1 MNVKRKVKDVL
12 SSKAVINRCLALFL
26 CLSIFVSYGLP
37 LSSLMQA
44 RAANESEV
52 VPVGS
57 YEINNDITKIDI
69 TLDSNQGT
77 FDSST
82 NTIQV
87 EDGLDEVNFSMQ
99 VDFTII
105 DESHDK
111 IDTNKHN
118 IYLRVPREQLKIFAM
133 TESGQGVSSDGSIAW
148 RNYVVNN
155 KLGSYASGVFTI
167 YDTGEDDYGFVVL
180 EFNDDYINY
189 LRTSSGVIHGSLEF
203 QGRVER
209 DHRQNGDKTVNLGNV
224 GINVDFDDR
233 TPDVSKTGAISK
245 YDESGCPV
253 ITWTINVSDLYET
266 QNYHI
271 TDDMLGELVE
281 DSFKCIPDGVCFLE
295 NGEIQFNQSINSER
309 NFTITYDTKV
319 TPEQLKAHTSQF
331 DVTNNVKL
339 NDEIKDS
346 ATVPIIPDS
355 TPHVSK
361 TGTPDYKYNGDRSGE
376 AADKDY
382 IYWTANVD
390 RNYGISLAGTTIK
403 DTPGNGLSNIELLS
417 AVDDNN
423 TVIPLSDLF
432 TSTSGN
438 EWTFKDSIELSHVKL
453 VYRTEVS
460 GDANGLTND
469 IEVVGG
475 ESKTTTVDYNKKAQ
489 HSSSKSGVYRIE
501 EAPNGTV
508 TEYIDWTIS
517 VETANDSNETV
528 NGYTIEDAAFS
539 SQGFVW
545 KSITAQ
551 SKADYSNITIKNDS
565 TDNIS
570 QWLTISGD
578 TLTVS
583 GSQTDIR
590 KIDLTYSVPVG
601 NVAGRT
607 ATEGGTI
614 TNTYKVEDDKPV
626 DAKVNVPNLAGSSN
640 VTVNKNWDNAQDPN
654 KNNTVSRMILYYKV
668 GDSGSWA
675 RYQKD
680 NNDYIIEM
688 SGSSDQQVIFT
699 DLPAYEYNESSHS
712 RTPIYYRVEEEVVT
726 PEGVDDLYKKEFTA
740 GSEDGAKA
748 SSNPFFS
755 IKNTWEGTGVT
766 GIKQWRDDEGLES
779 ARPEAVLTLQKLV
792 NGNWVDVSSK
802 NAGNSSYSSVSWDS
816 LPKYDEDH
824 NEIQY
829 RVYEKNVPA
838 KYKAEYNGNIIT
850 NVYDNMTISAEKNW
864 NRIDSDEDKPES
876 VKFKLMRT
884 TDPNNDS
891 SWTDVPDSV
900 KVLSKADYANSAEI
914 LKWPDLPK
922 DDGQG
927 NNYYYKVVEIQET
940 EKQLEFEVSYNNNS
954 IQASDWSHRV
964 NVVNTWKKTNI
975 SFSKEWQNDNGNDKF
990 RPNLTFTLEKSTDGG
1005 NTWTTAETVK
1015 MVNDGTGLYK
1025 PESST
1030 EAGSK
1035 DISYTWH
1042 DLEAGDNIRYRV
1054 VETSMDAIYRTT
1066 DSDYVGV
1073 ETGKPDTGYDVY
1085 YNYTDENNRNSPDL
1099 ISTGSADARN
1109 VKIINKSNMIT
1120 IRVNKI
1126 WNGVYGDSRPDRVG
1140 YRLYRWT
1147 DEQYNTLSEEE
1158 KYTDTYKF
1166 SDKYAIKN
1174 ASGESDA
1181 VYWTWMLVKDEN
1193 GAPYHYALREIY
1205 IGKRTD
1211 NGDGPAVYS
1220 DNSEYY
1226 NDYEI
1231 DITDEMQGD
1240 TLNVFNVTNTWKKMN
1255 VSIRKNWEE
1264 GTNESGYKSISM
1276 KLMQKVGENGTWE
1289 EVPGAEQ
1296 KSVTA
1301 EGGWHL
1307 EDAWKDLPKTNDQ
1320 GYKIYYRAEE
1330 VSAVKT
1336 DNSVVAV
1343 ESSEDFYTRPD
1354 ANGINSS
1361 GESAV
1366 TNTPKKIRVDAVK
1379 KWVSPRGTA
1388 KPENIVL
1395 TLMASYN
1402 GNASWVR
1409 ADQLE
1414 ESIDA
1419 VKTIPLNTED
1429 QTADLTTYWEN
1440 LPTKYKVGSEERDV
1454 IYKVEEKEVTGYSS
1468 SIDPE
1473 FVSSN
1478 STITITNTENAP
1490 YTKKAA
1496 NPVPSIDTD
1505 ITYKD
1510 IDWWDNSEHFF
1521 IEDAACCN
1529 GKTLVKENDSILQN
1543 NTLSIDDMSTVDTAI
1558 VDINGV
1564 PTECYLFKW
1573 RIDMLTNQTEN
1584 TGNTA
1589 FRFIDRLTDGSVFYD
1604 DDRDHGIEIVANNG
1618 DASSGAYGGKNTFV
1632 YGSHSENYYYYEY
1645 RKFLNVTYD
1654 SNDTVA
1660 IFDMKTPQNGNKVAY
1675 ITYYTATPKSVV
1687 DNAID
1692 QTGGFTLSNFIRED
1706 AEPHETEVDLHI
1718 SGGTDTGIID
1728 KLNKTASGTTSSG
1741 KAIIQNG
1748 VAHYTLDVNKD
1759 SKYMSSGDSVSVT
1772 DIFSILRYKPNG
1784 GEEQVGRNVQLEP
1797 SIENVSVFYY
1807 DLDGKRSRVE
1817 ADQYSYSVTKDE
1829 NGIHESAPLDYSD
1842 KFNNSSIQ
1850 KYGEN
1855 LNVQVNTD
1863 VPKGL
1868 EVIIR
1873 FVGNK
1878 PNQPAIIDPYSSSIM
1893 EKIVDDDDN
1902 TDDDLVE
1909 VELLSDTFDS
1919 SGAILVRIKFLKDIP
1934 SGTNIGQL
1942 GFTIGDNVKS
1952 VLQSCEVIS
1961 AVLKSRTE
1969 TIDYI
1974 TKFTLPDGGHYEIM
1988 YDYVI
1993 KNPDGTDIASNSSL
2007 SLYNQATVHTS
2018 GGDKSDE
2025 SQETEYIVS
2034 KSGAQTHAAENFRI
2048 RKIDLGNKSLDDLN
2062 AEFKLAKYDTET
2074 GNWIYADEFPFKKH
2088 TLLNGYTYYDE
2099 KLHEISYEQGLTETE
2114 GIIPDDS
2121 ANMVLEGSFELE
2133 LFKDTLYKII
2143 EVKAPDN
2150 HEGFKYQEVPYQMSP
2165 PDHRVAGNADNTY
2178 YFVYDTSSDTKAALV
2193 EAAGLGNEINVK
2205 SVETTDSSFTVPNVR
2220 KIDIGAKKT
2229 WAQDPDSAANDVQVA
2244 VRLMRS
2250 PNKDRSDAVPVVNQR
2265 SFIISQE
2272 RLENYIA
2279 DFSEGIG
2286 GSGVEAYILKKED
2299 NWTQNVIWENLPNSD
2314 AETQQ
2319 PYYYFVEE
2327 IAYKIGD
2334 TWYVPGEAGAD
2345 YKPTYTDDAINSSGV
2360 IGIVN
2365 SSKLVVR
2372 KQWEDKDGNVITDP
2386 PVSSIDFNLYGIKS
2400 DGTEVK
2406 IILPEGRQK
2415 LTAPNW
2421 EVEIPQHL
2429 INGEGMEYIRYR
2441 IEEVSE
2447 LEDYIVSDVYSFNG
2461 NVGVMYLINKNT
2473 NPTSVDVELTKT
2485 WADGND
2491 AHGTDDAVTFTL
2503 YQFAGKQTVD
2513 QAFIESFIS
2522 KGKTY
2527 NGVSVVNTVP
2537 NPVVLDG
2544 TESEPWKWE
2553 WKALPFRGGQDMN
2566 KLQYFVVEEQSDSTK
2581 DNYRAVYTLNGN
2593 SSFAAVRDLD
2603 VTNKQPGV
2611 LVVKKQ
2617 WRDKTQAD
2625 TPLIANANYDDIT
2638 LKLYRKAASEPQVV
2652 DAEAEDIR
2660 TKYGLTDADLVTG
2673 RTDVEGLNSDG
2684 TITIGKDD
2692 RWTVSLSG
2700 LEEDY
2705 FYYVEETDGT
2715 GYQVS
2720 EYAPVYSNE
2729 GQAPGS
2735 ENIITVDNFVEGER
2749 IKVKAV
2755 KNWDDKGTSVS
2766 VPDSVTF
2773 ILEQYN
2779 GNGGTPVTAGTKV
2792 VTASDDWTAEW
2803 NDLPASK
2810 TYKIREEV
2818 PEGWI
2823 VTYEEVQITHEGE
2836 NEETEVRNF
2845 TVKNTID
2852 TGQLKVNK
2860 KWLGNDAGGTESV
2873 NVELWR
2879 QAYDENGEPVAET
2892 APETQNTNGRFS
2904 SGRNM
2909 TSLRKVRK
2917 ALAENNSSAAQEPLR
2932 APRVTMADLV
2942 KDNVRGSG
2950 IDPIHGNYISM
2961 SVNQSTGSTSHT
2973 VPTACAS
2980 IDVTAIELVF
2990 NNNATQAWGGS
3001 ITINGAWTSLAN
3013 WSLNSSTRNLY
3024 LNNFT
3029 DNNSS
3034 GNGVRTTLPNP
3045 ISSITIDN
3053 QFRGS
3058 NNEAIV
3064 ITEIRFYYT
3073 PTVTISIDDPG
3084 DVVAGD
3090 TTTLTATDSTG
3101 TVTWSLVDSNG
3112 APAAYDFATITS
3124 GGVLTTSG
3132 TGTIYVKAQ
3141 DSASS
3146 DTRPITISPFTING
3160 KSGINTNQSEDA
3172 ELTLSANASASWES
3186 DNTNFATVDST
3197 TGKVTFIGNG
3207 EVTIT
3212 ATHGGA
3218 SDSIT
3223 FNVSSKPFSA
3233 KVEPETIHN
3242 GMTAVISTDPTLTNV
3257 TWSLK
3262 NPEDADKVKIS
3273 GNEVTAKCD
3282 NADVIL
3288 VASRG
3293 TASDEVT
3300 LHIKPMLVTYNGGDN
3315 TPTNLTVGVN
3325 SSIPVVN
3332 VVGASS
3338 GGSSVPDVAW
3348 YDPDTHTV
3356 RTGEKVGTTIITI
3369 EDEGQT
3375 LTFTVNVEVEE
3386 AESNIPTSAEKVAD
3400 ITISADN
3407 NWWSSTLNNLP
3418 KTDGKGNTYRY
3429 FIKEE
3434 KTGNYIPVS
3443 YSTSQGGTP
3452 LNDGITNLELTNSS
3466 VESEE
3471 VELPEAGGQGTSKI
3485 YMAGGVIML
3494 LAAAGYVYFK
3504 RRAFVNGV

>member
-12 SSKAVINRCLALFL
+12 SGKAVINRCLALFL

-69 TLDSNQGT
+69 TLESSQGK
-77 FDSST
+77 FNSST

-87 EDGLDEVNFSMQ
+87 EDGLDEVNFSMH

-155 KLGSYASGVFTI
+155 KLESYASGVFTI

-271 TDDMLGELVE
+271 TDDMLGELVA
-281 DSFKCIPDGVCFLE
+281 DSFKCIPDGVCYIE

-417 AVDDNN
+417 AVDENN

-460 GDANGLTND
+460 GDADDLKND

-501 EAPNGTV
+501 EAPDGTV

-517 VETANDSNETV
+517 VETENDSNETV
-528 NGYTIEDAAFS
+528 NGYTIKDAAFS
-539 SQGFVW
+539 SPGFEW

-565 TDNIS
+565 TNNIS

-688 SGSSDQQVIFT
+688 SGSSNQQVIFT
-699 DLPAYEYNESSHS
+699 DLPAYEYNESSQS
-712 RTPIYYRVEEEVVT
+712 RTPIYYKVEEEVVT

-792 NGNWVDVSSK
+792 NGEWVDVSSK

-816 LPKYDEDH
+816 LPKYDENH

-940 EKQLEFEVSYNNNS
+940 EKQQEFEVSYNNNS

-1005 NTWTTAETVK
+1005 NTWTTAKTVK

-1025 PESST
+1025 PEGST
-1030 EAGSK
+1030 GAGSK

-1054 VETSMDAIYRTT
+1054 VETSMDAINRTT
-1066 DSDYVGV
+1066 DPALVGK

-1085 YNYTDENNRNSPDL
+1085 YNYPDENNRNSPDL

-1109 VKIINKSNMIT
+1109 VKIINKSNMMT

-1307 EDAWKDLPKTNDQ
+1307 EDAWKDLPRTNDQ

-1388 KPENIVL
+1388 KPANIVL

-1402 GNASWVR
+1402 GGATWVK
-1409 ADQLE
+1409 ANQLTGYN
-1414 ESIDA
+1414 IDA
-1419 VKTIPLNTED
+1419 EKTLTLDPND
-1429 QTADLTTYWEN
+1429 QNADLTTYWEN
-1440 LPTKYKVGSEERDV
+1440 LPTKYVVDSIERDL
-1454 IYKVEEKEVTGYSS
+1454 IYKVEENDVTGYSS
-1468 SIDPE
+1468 SSDPE

-1632 YGSHSENYYYYEY
+1632 YGSHSENSYYYEY
-1645 RKFLNVTYD
+1645 HKFLNVTYD

-1772 DIFSILRYKPNG
+1772 DIFRILRYKPNG

-1850 KYGEN
+1850 KYTET
-1855 LNVQVNTD
+1855 LNVQVYTD

-1878 PNQPAIIDPYSSSIM
+1878 PNQPAIIDPYNSSIM
-1893 EKIVDDDDN
+1893 EKIVDDDGN

-1909 VELLSDTFDS
+1909 VEPLSDKFDS

-2074 GNWIYADEFPFKKH
+2074 GNWIYADEFPFKQH

-2165 PDHRVAGNADNTY
+2165 PDHRVTGNADNTY

-2250 PNKDRSDAVPVVNQR
+2250 PNKDRSDAVPVVNQG
-2265 SFIISQE
+2265 SYISQE

-2334 TWYVPGEAGAD
+2334 TWYVPGKAGAD

-2406 IILPEGRQK
+2406 IILPEERQK

-2447 LEDYIVSDVYSFNG
+2447 PEDYIVSDVYSFNG

-2625 TPLIANANYDDIT
+2625 TPLIANANYGDIT

-2652 DAEAEDIR
+2652 DEEAEDIR
-2660 TKYGLTDADLVTG
+2660 TKYGLTDAYLVTG

-2720 EYAPVYSNE
+2720 EYDPVYSNE

-2803 NDLPASK
+2803 NLPASK

-2823 VTYEEVQITHEGE
+2823 VTYEGVQITHEGE

-2932 APRVTMADLV
+2932 APRVTGAGLL
-2942 KDNVRGSG
+2942 KANVGGSG
-2950 IDPIHGNYISM
+2950 TDEHGTYVSLDGLSGGFQTDLTYDVSTICSGLEVKGVGLIYDETATGNYYTK
-2961 SVNQSTGSTSHT
+2961 VGL
-2973 VPTACAS
+2973 C
-2980 IDVTAIELVF
+2980 
-2990 NNNATQAWGGS
+2990 
-3001 ITINGAWTSLAN
+3001 
-3013 WSLNSSTRNLY
+3013 
-3024 LNNFT
+3024 
-3029 DNNSS
+3029 
-3034 GNGVRTTLPNP
+3034 
-3045 ISSITIDN
+3045 
-3053 QFRGS
+3053 GS
-3058 NNEAIV
+3058 NSEFWMEGNKTGNILYYTTSDKTSWCSTNSIPNEVTQVKLNAQV
-3064 ITEIRFYYT
+3064 VGSGEKHLTLTEIRVYYT
-3073 PTVTISIDDPG
+3073 PTII
-3084 DVVAGD
+3084 
-3090 TTTLTATDSTG
+3090 LEITG
-3101 TVTWSLVDSNG
+3101 
-3112 APAAYDFATITS
+3112 P
-3124 GGVLTTSG
+3124 
-3132 TGTIYVKAQ
+3132 GTIYECSETQLEATGANGDVTWTISSDSSGIASITSDGRLTTTGSGTITVQAQ
-3141 DSASS
+3141 DSV
-3146 DTRPITISPFTING
+3146 TIVTKEITILPKPF
-3160 KSGINTNQSEDA
+3160 
-3172 ELTLSANASASWES
+3172 NASISPM
-3186 DNTNFATVDST
+3186 
-3197 TGKVTFIGNG
+3197 KV
-3207 EVTIT
+3207 
-3212 ATHGGA
+3212 
-3218 SDSIT
+3218 
-3223 FNVSSKPFSA
+3223 
-3233 KVEPETIHN
+3233 HN
-3242 GMTAVISTDPTLTNV
+3242 GMTATLSADIEGV

-3262 NPEDADKVKIS
+3262 NPEDAGKVTIN
-3273 GNEVTAKCD
+3273 GNEVKANCD
-3282 NADVIL
+3282 SADVEIIGT
-3288 VASRG
+3288 RG
-3293 TASDEVT
+3293 SSTDTVT
-3300 LHIKPMLVTYNGGDN
+3300 IQIVQLQVKKNGSVVTPGNM
-3315 TPTNLTVGVN
+3315 TLGVN
-3325 SSIPVVN
+3325 STYSLNSGNAGNYSLDN
-3332 VVGASS
+3332 VIGTLVGEPNDSRI
-3338 GGSSVPDVAW
+3338 AW
-3348 YDPDTHTV
+3348 YDPATNSIKTGITEGDTF
-3356 RTGEKVGTTIITI
+3356 ITI
-3369 EDEGQT
+3369 TDNNGDIDSGGQSV
-3375 LTFTVNVEVEE
+3375 TFHVTVKIEE

-3443 YSTSQGGTP
+3443 YSTSQGGTS

-3494 LAAAGYVYFK
+3494 LAAAGYLYFK

>member
-680 NNDYIIEM
+680 NKDYIIEM

-699 DLPAYEYNESSHS
+699 DLPAYEYNESSQS
-712 RTPIYYRVEEEVVT
+712 RTPIYYKVEEEVVT

-792 NGNWVDVSSK
+792 NGEWVDVSSK

-816 LPKYDEDH
+816 LPKYDENH

-864 NRIDSDEDKPES
+864 NRVDSDEDKPES

-940 EKQLEFEVSYNNNS
+940 EKQQEFEVSYNNNS

-1005 NTWTTAETVK
+1005 NTWTTAKTVK

-1025 PESST
+1025 PEGST
-1030 EAGSK
+1030 GAGSK

-1054 VETSMDAIYRTT
+1054 VETSMDAINRTT
-1066 DSDYVGV
+1066 DPALVGK

-1099 ISTGSADARN
+1099 MSTGSADARN
-1109 VKIINKSNMIT
+1109 VKVINKSNMMT

-1264 GTNESGYKSISM
+1264 GTNVSGYKSISM

-1307 EDAWKDLPKTNDQ
+1307 EDAWKDLPRTNDQ

-1343 ESSEDFYTRPD
+1343 ENSEDFYTRPD

-1388 KPENIVL
+1388 KPENIKL
-1395 TLMASYN
+1395 TLMVSYN
-1402 GNASWVR
+1402 GGATWVK
-1409 ADQLE
+1409 ANQLTGYN
-1414 ESIDA
+1414 IDA
-1419 VKTIPLNTED
+1419 EKTLTLDPND
-1429 QTADLTTYWEN
+1429 QNADLTTYWEN
-1440 LPTKYKVGSEERDV
+1440 LPTKYVVDSIERDV
-1454 IYKVEEKEVTGYSS
+1454 IYKVEENDVTGYSVS
-1468 SIDPE
+1468 YDKE
-1473 FVSSN
+1473 FVSTN
-1478 STITITNTENAP
+1478 STINVTNTENAP

-1496 NPVPSIDTD
+1496 NYSKNEMQASND
-1505 ITYKD
+1505 IYNPPTLISTND
-1510 IDWWDNSEHFF
+1510 DVLADNALSSE
-1521 IEDAACCN
+1521 ELPN
-1529 GKTLVKENDSILQN
+1529 VTTKMVN
-1543 NTLSIDDMSTVDTAI
+1543 
-1558 VDINGV
+1558 INGEEV
-1564 PTECYLFKW
+1564 ECYIFKW
-1573 RIDMLTNQTEN
+1573 RVDLLTNQ
-1584 TGNTA
+1584 
-1589 FRFIDRLTDGSVFYD
+1589 DRDNGSVHQEYKFTDTLTDGSVFYND
-1604 DDRDHGIEIVANNG
+1604 YNEYAITYYHTGMSANQAYVFSKNILDKIADGTVTESELNG
-1618 DASSGAYGGKNTFV
+1618 ATQAYNNVISAKYNDSMTSLTLNAGKDVSRF
-1632 YGSHSENYYYYEY
+1632 
-1645 RKFLNVTYD
+1645 
-1654 SNDTVA
+1654 
-1660 IFDMKTPQNGNKVAY
+1660 
-1675 ITYYTATPKSVV
+1675 TYYTATPKSVI
-1687 DNAID
+1687 DNAIE
-1692 QTGGFTLSNFIRED
+1692 QSGKFTVSNFIKE
-1706 AEPHETEVDLHI
+1706 ENETAMQKVDMNI
-1718 SGGTDTGIID
+1718 SGGNDVGTID

-1741 KAIIQNG
+1741 KAIMQNG

-1772 DIFSILRYKPNG
+1772 DIFRILRYKPNG

-1807 DLDGKRSRVE
+1807 DLDGKRSRVDS
-1817 ADQYSYSVTKDE
+1817 DQYSYSVTKDP
-1829 NGIHESAPLDYSD
+1829 NGVIEKTEDYST
-1842 KFNNSSIQ
+1842 KFDNSSI
-1850 KYGEN
+1850 KNYSPN
-1855 LNVQVNTD
+1855 ICVIPSVD
-1863 VPKGL
+1863 APKGL
-1868 EVIIR
+1868 EVIVR
-1873 FVGNK
+1873 FAGDK
-1878 PNQPAIIDPYSSSIM
+1878 PNSPIYINRYSSTLMNSSD
-1893 EKIVDDDDN
+1893 VS
-1902 TDDDLVE
+1902 

-1919 SGAILVRIKFLKDIP
+1919 SGAVLIKLTFLNDVAKN
-1934 SGTNIGQL
+1934 SNLGQL
-1942 GFTIGDNVKS
+1942 GFFIDNEHGS
-1952 VLQSCEVIS
+1952 VVSKVQSYEVVS
-1961 AVLKSRTE
+1961 AELKSRTE

-2062 AEFKLAKYDTET
+2062 AEFKLAKYDIET
-2074 GNWIYADEFPFKKH
+2074 GNWIYADEFPFKQH

-2165 PDHRVAGNADNTY
+2165 PDHRVTGNADNTY

-2250 PNKDRSDAVPVVNQR
+2250 PNKDRSDAVPVVDQG
-2265 SFIISQE
+2265 SYISQE

-2406 IILPEGRQK
+2406 IILPEERQK

-2447 LEDYIVSDVYSFNG
+2447 PEDYIVSDVYSFNG

-2625 TPLIANANYDDIT
+2625 TPLIANANYGDIT
-2638 LKLYRKAASEPQVV
+2638 LKLYRKAANEPQEV

-2684 TITIGKDD
+2684 TITIGKDN

-2720 EYAPVYSNE
+2720 EYDPVYSNE

-2792 VTASDDWTAEW
+2792 VTANDDWTAEW

-2823 VTYEEVQITHEGE
+2823 VTYEGVQITHEGE

-2873 NVELWR
+2873 NIELWR

-2892 APETQNTNGRFS
+2892 VPETQNTNGRFS

-2932 APRVTMADLV
+2932 APRVTGAGLL
-2942 KDNVRGSG
+2942 KANVGGSG
-2950 IDPIHGNYISM
+2950 TDEHGTYVSLDGLSGGFQTDLTYDVSTICSGLEVKGVGLIYDETATGNYYTK
-2961 SVNQSTGSTSHT
+2961 VGL
-2973 VPTACAS
+2973 C
-2980 IDVTAIELVF
+2980 
-2990 NNNATQAWGGS
+2990 
-3001 ITINGAWTSLAN
+3001 
-3013 WSLNSSTRNLY
+3013 
-3024 LNNFT
+3024 
-3029 DNNSS
+3029 
-3034 GNGVRTTLPNP
+3034 
-3045 ISSITIDN
+3045 
-3053 QFRGS
+3053 GS
-3058 NNEAIV
+3058 NSEFWMEGNKTGNILYYTTSDKTSWCSTNSIPNEVTQVKLNAQV
-3064 ITEIRFYYT
+3064 VGSGQKHLTLTEIRVYYT
-3073 PTVTISIDDPG
+3073 PKGPQVSITNKPANAN
-3084 DVVAGD
+3084 VIAGD
-3090 TTTLTATDSTG
+3090 TAKLTATTTEG
-3101 TVTWSLVDSNG
+3101 TITWSSSHAAATVDPTTGEITFNQVNE
-3112 APAAYDFATITS
+3112 ATNVTITASATGS
-3124 GGVLTTSG
+3124 GVTAT
-3132 TGTIYVKAQ
+3132 
-3141 DSASS
+3141 
-3146 DTRPITISPFTING
+3146 DTFTYTVSPFTING

-3186 DNTNFATVDST
+3186 DNTNAATVDRT

-3242 GMTAVISTDPTLTNV
+3242 GMTAVLSTDPTLTNV

-3262 NPEDADKVKIS
+3262 NPEDADKVTIS
-3273 GNEVTAKCD
+3273 GNEVTANCD

-3494 LAAAGYVYFK
+3494 LAAAGYLYFK

>member
-133 TESGQGVSSDGSIAW
+133 TESGQGVSSDGSAAW

-155 KLGSYASGVFTI
+155 KLESYASGVFTI

-209 DHRQNGDKTVNLGNV
+209 DHRQNGDKTVNLGNI

-233 TPDVSKTGAISK
+233 TPGVSKTGAISK

-253 ITWTINVSDLYET
+253 ITWTINVSNLYET

-271 TDDMLGELVE
+271 TDDMLGELVA
-281 DSFKCIPDGVCFLE
+281 DSFKCIPDGVCYIE

-417 AVDDNN
+417 AVDENN

-460 GDANGLTND
+460 GDADGLKND

-501 EAPNGTV
+501 EAPDGTV

-517 VETANDSNETV
+517 VETENDSNETV
-528 NGYTIEDAAFS
+528 NGYTIKDAAFS
-539 SQGFVW
+539 SPGFVW

-699 DLPAYEYNESSHS
+699 DLPAYEYNESSNS

-726 PEGVDDLYKKEFTA
+726 PDGVDDLYKKEFTA

-792 NGNWVDVSSK
+792 NGEWVDVSSK

-816 LPKYDEDH
+816 LPKYDENH

-829 RVYEKNVPA
+829 RVYEKDVPA

-864 NRIDSDEDKPES
+864 NRVDSDEDKPES

-940 EKQLEFEVSYNNNS
+940 EKQQEFEVSYNNNS

-1005 NTWTTAETVK
+1005 NTWTTAKTVK

-1025 PESST
+1025 LEGSQ

-1109 VKIINKSNMIT
+1109 VKVINKSNMMT

-1174 ASGESDA
+1174 AAGESDA

-1307 EDAWKDLPKTNDQ
+1307 EDAWKDLPRTNDQ

-1343 ESSEDFYTRPD
+1343 ENSEDFYTRPD

-1388 KPENIVL
+1388 KPENIKL
-1395 TLMASYN
+1395 TLMVSYN
-1402 GNASWVR
+1402 GGATWVK
-1409 ADQLE
+1409 ANQLTGYN
-1414 ESIDA
+1414 IDA
-1419 VKTIPLNTED
+1419 EKTLTLDPND
-1429 QTADLTTYWEN
+1429 QNADLTTYWEN
-1440 LPTKYKVGSEERDV
+1440 LPTKYVVDSIERDL
-1454 IYKVEEKEVTGYSS
+1454 IYKVEENDVTGYSVS
-1468 SIDPE
+1468 YDKE
-1473 FVSSN
+1473 FVSTN
-1478 STITITNTENAP
+1478 STINVTNTENAP

-1496 NPVPSIDTD
+1496 NYSKNEMQASND
-1505 ITYKD
+1505 IYNTPTLISTND
-1510 IDWWDNSEHFF
+1510 DVLADNALSSE
-1521 IEDAACCN
+1521 ELPN
-1529 GKTLVKENDSILQN
+1529 VTTKMVN
-1543 NTLSIDDMSTVDTAI
+1543 
-1558 VDINGV
+1558 INGEEV
-1564 PTECYLFKW
+1564 ECYIFKW
-1573 RIDMLTNQTEN
+1573 RVDLLTNQ
-1584 TGNTA
+1584 
-1589 FRFIDRLTDGSVFYD
+1589 DRDNGSVHQEYKFTDTLTDGSVFYND
-1604 DDRDHGIEIVANNG
+1604 YNEYAITYYHTGMGANQAYVFSKNILDKIADGTVTESELNG
-1618 DASSGAYGGKNTFV
+1618 ATQAYNNVISAKYNDSMTSLTLNAGKDVSRF
-1632 YGSHSENYYYYEY
+1632 
-1645 RKFLNVTYD
+1645 
-1654 SNDTVA
+1654 
-1660 IFDMKTPQNGNKVAY
+1660 
-1675 ITYYTATPKSVV
+1675 TYYTATPKSVI
-1687 DNAID
+1687 DNAIE
-1692 QTGGFTLSNFIRED
+1692 QSGKFTVSNFIKE
-1706 AEPHETEVDLHI
+1706 ENETAMQKVDMNI
-1718 SGGTDTGIID
+1718 SGGNDVGTID

-1741 KAIIQNG
+1741 KAIMQNG

-1772 DIFSILRYKPNG
+1772 DIFRILRYKPNG

-1807 DLDGKRSRVE
+1807 DLDGKRSRVDS
-1817 ADQYSYSVTKDE
+1817 DQYSYSVTKDP
-1829 NGIHESAPLDYSD
+1829 NGVIEKTEDYST
-1842 KFNNSSIQ
+1842 KFDNSSI
-1850 KYGEN
+1850 KNYSPN
-1855 LNVQVNTD
+1855 ICVIPSVD
-1863 VPKGL
+1863 APKGL
-1868 EVIIR
+1868 EVIVR
-1873 FVGNK
+1873 FAGDK
-1878 PNQPAIIDPYSSSIM
+1878 PNSPIYINRYSSSLM
-1893 EKIVDDDDN
+1893 NSSDVS
-1902 TDDDLVE
+1902 
-1909 VELLSDTFDS
+1909 VELLSNTFDS
-1919 SGAILVRIKFLKDIP
+1919 SGAVLIKLTFLNDVAKN
-1934 SGTNIGQL
+1934 SNLGQL
-1942 GFTIGDNVKS
+1942 GFFIDNEHGS
-1952 VLQSCEVIS
+1952 VVSKVQSYEVVS
-1961 AVLKSRTE
+1961 AELKSRTE

-2165 PDHRVAGNADNTY
+2165 PDHRVTGNADNTY

-2250 PNKDRSDAVPVVNQR
+2250 PNKDRSDAVPVVDQG
-2265 SFIISQE
+2265 SYISQE

-2406 IILPEGRQK
+2406 IILPEERQK

-2447 LEDYIVSDVYSFNG
+2447 PEDYIVSDVYSFNG

-2625 TPLIANANYDDIT
+2625 TPLIANANYGDIT

-2652 DAEAEDIR
+2652 DEEAEDIR
-2660 TKYGLTDADLVTG
+2660 TKYGLTDAYLVTG

-2705 FYYVEETDGT
+2705 FYYVEETDGR

-2720 EYAPVYSNE
+2720 EYDPVYSNE

-2823 VTYEEVQITHEGE
+2823 VTYEGVQITHEGE

-2892 APETQNTNGRFS
+2892 VPETQNTNGRFS

-2932 APRVTMADLV
+2932 APRVTGAGLL
-2942 KDNVRGSG
+2942 KANVGGSG
-2950 IDPIHGNYISM
+2950 TDEHGTYVSLDNPVIGNNNLGNIFSKIDTSTITGIYLVIGSAGSFKGRARFDGVWSYPGCFEK
-2961 SVNQSTGSTSHT
+2961 QSDYS
-2973 VPTACAS
+2973 
-2980 IDVTAIELVF
+2980 VTAGQKIDI
-2990 NNNATQAWGGS
+2990 G
-3001 ITINGAWTSLAN
+3001 IPPTINNTFIIEN
-3013 WSLNSSTRNLY
+3013 YYITC
-3024 LNNFT
+3024 T
-3029 DNNSS
+3029 
-3034 GNGVRTTLPNP
+3034 
-3045 ISSITIDN
+3045 IS
-3053 QFRGS
+3053 
-3058 NNEAIV
+3058 
-3064 ITEIRFYYT
+3064 EIRFYYT
-3073 PTVTISIDDPG
+3073 PVGPDITLTPPDSTRKIAGDELTLNATASEGATVSWSSSDESVASVDNNGKVTFVGAGAVTIT
-3084 DVVAGD
+3084 A
-3090 TTTLTATDSTG
+3090 TATD
-3101 TVTWSLVDSNG
+3101 
-3112 APAAYDFATITS
+3112 TS
-3124 GGVLTTSG
+3124 GNTKDAAVDFT
-3132 TGTIYVKAQ
+3132 V
-3141 DSASS
+3141 
-3146 DTRPITISPFTING
+3146 SPFTING
-3160 KSGINTNQSEDA
+3160 KSGINTNQSEEA

-3186 DNTNFATVDST
+3186 DNTNAATVDRT

-3218 SDSIT
+3218 SDSIK

-3273 GNEVTAKCD
+3273 GNKVTAKCD
-3282 NADVIL
+3282 NADVVL

-3315 TPTNLTVGVN
+3315 TPKNLTVGVN

-3338 GGSSVPDVAW
+3338 GGSSDPDVAL

-3494 LAAAGYVYFK
+3494 LAAAGYLYFK

>member
-12 SSKAVINRCLALFL
+12 SGKAVINRCLALFL

-69 TLDSNQGT
+69 TLESSQGK
-77 FDSST
+77 FNSST

-87 EDGLDEVNFSMQ
+87 EDGLDEVNFSMH

-155 KLGSYASGVFTI
+155 KLESYASGVFTI

-281 DSFKCIPDGVCFLE
+281 DSFKCIPDGVCYIE

-417 AVDDNN
+417 AVDENN

-460 GDANGLTND
+460 GDADDLKND

-501 EAPNGTV
+501 EAPDGTV

-517 VETANDSNETV
+517 VETENDSNETV
-528 NGYTIEDAAFS
+528 NGYTIKDAAFS
-539 SQGFVW
+539 SPGFEW

-565 TDNIS
+565 TNNIS

-688 SGSSDQQVIFT
+688 SGSSNQQVIFT
-699 DLPAYEYNESSHS
+699 DLPAYEYNESSQS
-712 RTPIYYRVEEEVVT
+712 RTPIYYKVEEEVVT

-792 NGNWVDVSSK
+792 NGEWVDVSSK

-816 LPKYDEDH
+816 LPKYDENH

-940 EKQLEFEVSYNNNS
+940 EKQQEFEVSYNNNS

-1005 NTWTTAETVK
+1005 NTWTTAKTVK

-1025 PESST
+1025 PEGST
-1030 EAGSK
+1030 GAGSK

-1054 VETSMDAIYRTT
+1054 VETSMDAINRTT
-1066 DSDYVGV
+1066 DPALVGK

-1085 YNYTDENNRNSPDL
+1085 YNYPDENNRNSPDL

-1109 VKIINKSNMIT
+1109 VKIINKSNMMT

-1307 EDAWKDLPKTNDQ
+1307 EDAWKDLPRTNDQ

-1388 KPENIVL
+1388 KPANIVL

-1402 GNASWVR
+1402 GGATWVK
-1409 ADQLE
+1409 ANQLTGYN
-1414 ESIDA
+1414 IDA
-1419 VKTIPLNTED
+1419 EKTLTLDPND
-1429 QTADLTTYWEN
+1429 QNADLTTYWEN
-1440 LPTKYKVGSEERDV
+1440 LPTKYVVDSIERDL
-1454 IYKVEEKEVTGYSS
+1454 IYKVEENDVTGYSS
-1468 SIDPE
+1468 SSDPE

-1632 YGSHSENYYYYEY
+1632 YGSHSENSYYYEY
-1645 RKFLNVTYD
+1645 HKFLNVTYD

-1772 DIFSILRYKPNG
+1772 DIFRILRYKPNG

-1850 KYGEN
+1850 KYTET
-1855 LNVQVNTD
+1855 LNVQVYTD

-1878 PNQPAIIDPYSSSIM
+1878 PNQPAIIDPYNSSIM
-1893 EKIVDDDDN
+1893 EKIVDDDGN

-1909 VELLSDTFDS
+1909 VEPLSDKFDS

-2074 GNWIYADEFPFKKH
+2074 GNWIYADEFPFKQH

-2165 PDHRVAGNADNTY
+2165 PDHRVTGNADNTY

-2250 PNKDRSDAVPVVNQR
+2250 PNKDRSDAVPVVNQG
-2265 SFIISQE
+2265 SYISQE

-2334 TWYVPGEAGAD
+2334 TWYVPGKAGAD

-2406 IILPEGRQK
+2406 IILPEERQK

-2447 LEDYIVSDVYSFNG
+2447 PEDYIVSDVYSFNG

-2625 TPLIANANYDDIT
+2625 TPLIANANYGDIT

-2652 DAEAEDIR
+2652 DEEAEDIR
-2660 TKYGLTDADLVTG
+2660 TKYGLTDAYLVTG

-2720 EYAPVYSNE
+2720 EYDPVYSNE

-2803 NDLPASK
+2803 NLPASK

-2823 VTYEEVQITHEGE
+2823 VTYEGVQITHEGE

-2932 APRVTMADLV
+2932 APRVTGAGLL
-2942 KDNVRGSG
+2942 KANVGGSG
-2950 IDPIHGNYISM
+2950 TDEHGTYVSLDGLSGGFQTDLTYDVSTICSGLEVKGVGLIYDETATGNYYTK
-2961 SVNQSTGSTSHT
+2961 VGL
-2973 VPTACAS
+2973 C
-2980 IDVTAIELVF
+2980 
-2990 NNNATQAWGGS
+2990 
-3001 ITINGAWTSLAN
+3001 
-3013 WSLNSSTRNLY
+3013 
-3024 LNNFT
+3024 
-3029 DNNSS
+3029 
-3034 GNGVRTTLPNP
+3034 
-3045 ISSITIDN
+3045 
-3053 QFRGS
+3053 GS
-3058 NNEAIV
+3058 NSEFWMEGNKTGNILYYTTSDKTSWCSTNSIPNEVTQVKLNAQV
-3064 ITEIRFYYT
+3064 VGSGEKHLTLTEIRVYYT
-3073 PTVTISIDDPG
+3073 PTII
-3084 DVVAGD
+3084 
-3090 TTTLTATDSTG
+3090 LEITG
-3101 TVTWSLVDSNG
+3101 
-3112 APAAYDFATITS
+3112 P
-3124 GGVLTTSG
+3124 
-3132 TGTIYVKAQ
+3132 GTIYECSETQLEATGANGDVTWTISSDSSGIASITSDGRLTTTGSGTITVQAQ
-3141 DSASS
+3141 DSV
-3146 DTRPITISPFTING
+3146 TIVTKEITILPKPF
-3160 KSGINTNQSEDA
+3160 
-3172 ELTLSANASASWES
+3172 NASISPM
-3186 DNTNFATVDST
+3186 
-3197 TGKVTFIGNG
+3197 KV
-3207 EVTIT
+3207 
-3212 ATHGGA
+3212 
-3218 SDSIT
+3218 
-3223 FNVSSKPFSA
+3223 
-3233 KVEPETIHN
+3233 HN
-3242 GMTAVISTDPTLTNV
+3242 GMTATLSADIEGV

-3262 NPEDADKVKIS
+3262 NPEDAGKVTIN
-3273 GNEVTAKCD
+3273 GNEVKANCD
-3282 NADVIL
+3282 SADVEIIGT
-3288 VASRG
+3288 RG
-3293 TASDEVT
+3293 SSTDTVT
-3300 LHIKPMLVTYNGGDN
+3300 IQIVQLQVKKNGSVVTPGNM
-3315 TPTNLTVGVN
+3315 TLGVN
-3325 SSIPVVN
+3325 STYSLNSGNAGNYSLDN
-3332 VVGASS
+3332 VIGTLVGEPNDSRI
-3338 GGSSVPDVAW
+3338 AW
-3348 YDPDTHTV
+3348 YDPATNSIKTGITEGDTF
-3356 RTGEKVGTTIITI
+3356 ITI
-3369 EDEGQT
+3369 TDNNGDIDSGGQSV
-3375 LTFTVNVEVEE
+3375 TFHVTVKIEE

-3443 YSTSQGGTP
+3443 YSTSQGGTS

-3494 LAAAGYVYFK
+3494 LAAAGYLYFK

>member
-233 TPDVSKTGAISK
+233 TPDLSKTGAISR

-266 QNYHI
+266 ENYHI
-271 TDDMLGELVE
+271 TDDMLGELVA
-281 DSFKCIPDGVCFLE
+281 DSFKCTPDGVCYIE

-339 NDEIKDS
+339 NDEIKDN

-528 NGYTIEDAAFS
+528 NGYTIKDAAFS

-816 LPKYDEDH
+816 LPKYDADH

-829 RVYEKNVPA
+829 RVYEKDVPA

-864 NRIDSDEDKPES
+864 NRVDSDEDKPES

-940 EKQLEFEVSYNNNS
+940 EKQQEFEVSYNNNS

-1005 NTWTTAETVK
+1005 NTWTTAKTVK

-1025 PESST
+1025 PEDST
-1030 EAGSK
+1030 GAGSK

-1042 DLEAGDNIRYRV
+1042 NLEAGDNIRYRV
-1054 VETSMDAIYRTT
+1054 VETSMDAINRTT
-1066 DSDYVGV
+1066 DPALVGK

-1109 VKIINKSNMIT
+1109 VKIINKSNMMT

-1307 EDAWKDLPKTNDQ
+1307 EDAWKDLPRTNDQ

-1343 ESSEDFYTRPD
+1343 ENSEDFYTRPD

-1379 KWVSPRGTA
+1379 KWVSPRGTS
-1388 KPENIVL
+1388 KPENIEL
-1395 TLMASYN
+1395 TLMVSYN
-1402 GNASWVR
+1402 GGATWVK
-1409 ADQLE
+1409 ANQLTGYN
-1414 ESIDA
+1414 IDA
-1419 VKTIPLNTED
+1419 EKTLTLDPND
-1429 QTADLTTYWEN
+1429 QNADLTTYWEN
-1440 LPTKYKVGSEERDV
+1440 LPTKYVVDSIERDL
-1454 IYKVEEKEVTGYSS
+1454 IYKVEENDVTGYSVS
-1468 SIDPE
+1468 YDKE
-1473 FVSSN
+1473 FVSTN
-1478 STITITNTENAP
+1478 STINVTNTENAP

-1496 NPVPSIDTD
+1496 NYSKNEMQASND
-1505 ITYKD
+1505 IYNPPTLISTND
-1510 IDWWDNSEHFF
+1510 DVLADNALSSE
-1521 IEDAACCN
+1521 ELPN
-1529 GKTLVKENDSILQN
+1529 VTTKMVN
-1543 NTLSIDDMSTVDTAI
+1543 
-1558 VDINGV
+1558 INGEEV
-1564 PTECYLFKW
+1564 ECYIFKW
-1573 RIDMLTNQTEN
+1573 RVDLLTNQ
-1584 TGNTA
+1584 
-1589 FRFIDRLTDGSVFYD
+1589 DRDNGSVHQEYKFTDTLTDGSVFYND
-1604 DDRDHGIEIVANNG
+1604 YNEYAITYYHTGMGANQAYVFSKNILDKIADGTVTESELNG
-1618 DASSGAYGGKNTFV
+1618 ATQAYNNVISAKYNDSMTSLTLNAGKDVSRF
-1632 YGSHSENYYYYEY
+1632 
-1645 RKFLNVTYD
+1645 
-1654 SNDTVA
+1654 
-1660 IFDMKTPQNGNKVAY
+1660 
-1675 ITYYTATPKSVV
+1675 TYYTATPKSVI
-1687 DNAID
+1687 DNAIE
-1692 QTGGFTLSNFIRED
+1692 QSGKFTVSNFIKE
-1706 AEPHETEVDLHI
+1706 ENETAMQKVDMNI
-1718 SGGTDTGIID
+1718 SGGNDVGTID

-1741 KAIIQNG
+1741 KAIMQNG

-1772 DIFSILRYKPNG
+1772 DIFRILRYKPNG

-1807 DLDGKRSRVE
+1807 DLDGKRSRVDS
-1817 ADQYSYSVTKDE
+1817 DQYSYSVTKDP
-1829 NGIHESAPLDYSD
+1829 NGVIEKTEDYST
-1842 KFNNSSIQ
+1842 KFDNSSI
-1850 KYGEN
+1850 KNYSPN
-1855 LNVQVNTD
+1855 ICVIPSVD
-1863 VPKGL
+1863 APKGL
-1868 EVIIR
+1868 EVIVR
-1873 FVGNK
+1873 FAGNK
-1878 PNQPAIIDPYSSSIM
+1878 PNSPIYINSYSSSLM
-1893 EKIVDDDDN
+1893 NSSDVS
-1902 TDDDLVE
+1902 
-1909 VELLSDTFDS
+1909 VELLSNTFDS
-1919 SGAILVRIKFLKDIP
+1919 SGAVLIKLTFLNDVAKN
-1934 SGTNIGQL
+1934 TNLGQL
-1942 GFTIGDNVKS
+1942 GFFIDNEQGSVES
-1952 VLQSCEVIS
+1952 VLQSYEVVS
-1961 AVLKSRTE
+1961 AELKSRTE

-2150 HEGFKYQEVPYQMSP
+2150 HEGFKYQKVPYQMSP
-2165 PDHRVAGNADNTY
+2165 PDHRVTGNADNTY

-2193 EAAGLGNEINVK
+2193 AAAGLGNEINVK

-2673 RTDVEGLNSDG
+2673 RTDVEGLNSNG
-2684 TITIGKDD
+2684 TITIGKDN

-2720 EYAPVYSNE
+2720 EYDPVYSNE

-2792 VTASDDWTAEW
+2792 VTANDDWTAEW

-2823 VTYEEVQITHEGE
+2823 VTYEGVQITHEGE

-2873 NVELWR
+2873 NIELWR

-2892 APETQNTNGRFS
+2892 VPETQNTNGRFS

-2932 APRVTMADLV
+2932 APRVTGAGLL
-2942 KDNVRGSG
+2942 KANVGGSG
-2950 IDPIHGNYISM
+2950 TDEHGTYVSLDGLSGGFQTDLTYDVSTICSGLEVKGVGLIYDETATGNYYTK
-2961 SVNQSTGSTSHT
+2961 VGL
-2973 VPTACAS
+2973 C
-2980 IDVTAIELVF
+2980 
-2990 NNNATQAWGGS
+2990 
-3001 ITINGAWTSLAN
+3001 
-3013 WSLNSSTRNLY
+3013 
-3024 LNNFT
+3024 
-3029 DNNSS
+3029 
-3034 GNGVRTTLPNP
+3034 
-3045 ISSITIDN
+3045 
-3053 QFRGS
+3053 GS
-3058 NNEAIV
+3058 NSEFWMEGNKTGNILYYTTSDKTSWCSTNSIPNEVTQVKLNAQV
-3064 ITEIRFYYT
+3064 VGSGQKHLTLTEIRVYYT
-3073 PTVTISIDDPG
+3073 PKGPQVSITDKPESAN
-3084 DVVAGD
+3084 VIAGD
-3090 TTTLTATDSTG
+3090 TDQLTATTTEG
-3101 TVTWSLVDSNG
+3101 TITWSSSNAAATVDPTTGKITFNQVNE
-3112 APAAYDFATITS
+3112 ATNVTITASATGS
-3124 GGVLTTSG
+3124 GVTAT
-3132 TGTIYVKAQ
+3132 
-3141 DSASS
+3141 
-3146 DTRPITISPFTING
+3146 DTFTYTVSPFTING

-3186 DNTNFATVDST
+3186 SDTDVATVDST

-3242 GMTAVISTDPTLTNV
+3242 GMTAVLSTDPTLTNV

-3494 LAAAGYVYFK
+3494 LAAAGYLYFK

>member
-12 SSKAVINRCLALFL
+12 SGKAVINRCLALFL

-233 TPDVSKTGAISK
+233 TPDLSKTGAISR

-339 NDEIKDS
+339 NDEIKDD

-417 AVDDNN
+417 AVDENN
-423 TVIPLSDLF
+423 TFIPLSDLF

-460 GDANGLTND
+460 GDADGLKND

-501 EAPNGTV
+501 EAPDGTV

-517 VETANDSNETV
+517 VETENDSNETV
-528 NGYTIEDAAFS
+528 NGYTIKDAAFS
-539 SQGFVW
+539 SPDFEW

-699 DLPAYEYNESSHS
+699 DLPAYEYNESSQS

-802 NAGNSSYSSVSWDS
+802 NVGNSSYSSVSWDS

-829 RVYEKNVPA
+829 RVYEKDVPA

-940 EKQLEFEVSYNNNS
+940 EKQQEFEVSYNNNS

-1005 NTWTTAETVK
+1005 NTWTTAKTVK

-1025 PESST
+1025 PEGST
-1030 EAGSK
+1030 GAGSK

-1042 DLEAGDNIRYRV
+1042 NLEAGDNIRYRV

-1109 VKIINKSNMIT
+1109 VKVINKSNMMT

-1174 ASGESDA
+1174 AAGESDA

-1264 GTNESGYKSISM
+1264 GTNVSGYKSISM

-1301 EGGWHL
+1301 EDGWHL
-1307 EDAWKDLPKTNDQ
+1307 EDAWKDLPRTNDQ

-1388 KPENIVL
+1388 KPENIEL

-1414 ESIDA
+1414 GYTIDA
-1419 VKTIPLNTED
+1419 VKTISLNTED
-1429 QTADLTTYWEN
+1429 QTTYWDN

-1510 IDWWDNSEHFF
+1510 IDWWDNQEHFF
-1521 IEDAACCN
+1521 IEKAACCN

-1632 YGSHSENYYYYEY
+1632 YGSHSENSYYYEY

-1741 KAIIQNG
+1741 KAIMQNG

-1772 DIFSILRYKPNG
+1772 DIFRILRYKPNG

-1850 KYGEN
+1850 KYTEA
-1855 LNVQVNTD
+1855 LNVQVYTD

-1878 PNQPAIIDPYSSSIM
+1878 PNQPAIIDPYNSSIM
-1893 EKIVDDDDN
+1893 EKIVDDDGN

-1952 VLQSCEVIS
+1952 VIQSCEVIS

-2048 RKIDLGNKSLDDLN
+2048 IKIDLGNKSLDDLN

-2165 PDHRVAGNADNTY
+2165 PDHRVTGNAGNTY

-2406 IILPEGRQK
+2406 IILPEERQK

-2447 LEDYIVSDVYSFNG
+2447 PEDYIVSDVYSFNG

-2720 EYAPVYSNE
+2720 EYDPVYSNE

-2879 QAYDENGEPVAET
+2879 QAYDENGEPVSET

-2932 APRVTMADLV
+2932 APRVTVKKVVEQVKRATYNSEIAIQQYTQSLV
-2942 KDNVRGSG
+2942 VNLDSSKTLVSVDVYFENASQVESLTFNLQNWGYGSDVTSQGPYVKQGRVAHWSYNVSGVGCLYIQPTGSDSLQNHIEKIILTYSDG
-2950 IDPIHGNYISM
+2950 SEYKIKNTSYTGVEQSMVINSINDPI
-2961 SVNQSTGSTSHT
+2961 
-2973 VPTACAS
+2973 A
-2980 IDVTAIELVF
+2980 
-2990 NNNATQAWGGS
+2990 
-3001 ITINGAWTSLAN
+3001 
-3013 WSLNSSTRNLY
+3013 
-3024 LNNFT
+3024 
-3029 DNNSS
+3029 
-3034 GNGVRTTLPNP
+3034 
-3045 ISSITIDN
+3045 
-3053 QFRGS
+3053 
-3058 NNEAIV
+3058 
-3064 ITEIRFYYT
+3064 
-3073 PTVTISIDDPG
+3073 G
-3084 DVVAGD
+3084 DVV
-3090 TTTLTATDSTG
+3090 TLTTTDSTG

-3112 APAAYDFATITS
+3112 NPATYNYASITS

-3141 DSASS
+3141 DSSS
-3146 DTRPITISPFTING
+3146 YATKEIFVSPFTING

-3186 DNTNFATVDST
+3186 SDTDVATVDST

-3207 EVTIT
+3207 DVTIT

-3242 GMTAVISTDPTLTNV
+3242 GMTAVLSTDPTLTNV

-3494 LAAAGYVYFK
+3494 LAAAGYLYFK

>member
-69 TLDSNQGT
+69 TLEGNQGT

-87 EDGLDEVNFSMQ
+87 KKGLDEVNFSMQ

-133 TESGQGVSSDGSIAW
+133 SESGQGVSSDGSTAW
-148 RNYVVNN
+148 KNYVVNN
-155 KLGSYASGVFTI
+155 NLGSYASGAFTI
-167 YDTGEDDYGFVVL
+167 YDTEEDDYGFVVL

-209 DHRQNGDKTVNLGNV
+209 DHRQNGDKTVNLGNI

-233 TPDVSKTGAISK
+233 TPDLSKTGAISR

-271 TDDMLGELVE
+271 TDDMLGELVA
-281 DSFKCIPDGVCFLE
+281 DSFKCIPDGVCYIE

-331 DVTNNVKL
+331 NVTNNVKL
-339 NDEIKDS
+339 NDEIKDN

-403 DTPGNGLSNIELLS
+403 DTPGDGLSNIELLS

-517 VETANDSNETV
+517 VETENDSNETV

-614 TNTYKVEDDKPV
+614 TNTYKVEDDEPV
-626 DAKVNVPNLAGSSN
+626 AATVNVPNLAGSSN

-680 NNDYIIEM
+680 NKDYIIEM

-792 NGNWVDVSSK
+792 NGEWVDVSSK

-829 RVYEKNVPA
+829 RVYEKDVPA

-864 NRIDSDEDKPES
+864 NRIESDEDKPES
-876 VKFKLMRT
+876 VNFKLMRT

-940 EKQLEFEVSYNNNS
+940 EKQQEFEVSYNNNS

-1025 PESST
+1025 PEGST
-1030 EAGSK
+1030 GAGSK

-1042 DLEAGDNIRYRV
+1042 NLEAGDNIRYRV

-1109 VKIINKSNMIT
+1109 VKIINKSNMMT

-1140 YRLYRWT
+1140 YRLYYWT

-1174 ASGESDA
+1174 AAGESDT
-1181 VYWTWMLVKDEN
+1181 VYWTWMQVKDET

-1211 NGDGPAVYS
+1211 NGDGTAVYS

-1240 TLNVFNVTNTWKKMN
+1240 TLEVFNVTNTWKKMN

-1289 EVPGAEQ
+1289 EVPSAEQ

-1307 EDAWKDLPKTNDQ
+1307 EDAWKDLPRTNDQ

-1343 ESSEDFYTRPD
+1343 ENSEDFYTRPD

-1388 KPENIVL
+1388 KPANIVL

-1409 ADQLE
+1409 ADLLE
-1414 ESIDA
+1414 GYTIDA
-1419 VKTIPLNTED
+1419 VKTIPLNNED
-1429 QTADLTTYWEN
+1429 QTADLTTYWDN

-1454 IYKVEEKEVTGYSS
+1454 IYKVEEKEVTGYST

-1496 NPVPSIDTD
+1496 NYSKNEVQDPDD
-1505 ITYKD
+1505 ITD
-1510 IDWWDNSEHFF
+1510 LP
-1521 IEDAACCN
+1521 
-1529 GKTLVKENDSILQN
+1529 TLVSTNDDVLAD
-1543 NTLSIDDMSTVDTAI
+1543 NTLSSEELPNVTTKMVN
-1558 VDINGV
+1558 INGEEV
-1564 PTECYLFKW
+1564 ECYIFKW
-1573 RIDMLTNQTEN
+1573 RVDLLTNQNLN
-1584 TGNTA
+1584 TSSTHQEYNFTD
-1589 FRFIDRLTDGSVFYD
+1589 ILTDGSVFYND
-1604 DDRDHGIEIVANNG
+1604 
-1618 DASSGAYGGKNTFV
+1618 
-1632 YGSHSENYYYYEY
+1632 YYEY
-1645 RKFLNVTYD
+1645 PITYYDIGRIEHYFPYIITKVNQQKLKDGTLTD
-1654 SNDTVA
+1654 SELIADLGNHGYIISATYSDS
-1660 IFDMKTPQNGNKVAY
+1660 MKRLDIHAGNHVSRFS
-1675 ITYYTATPKSVV
+1675 YYTATPKSVV
-1687 DNAID
+1687 DNAIE
-1692 QTGGFTLSNFIRED
+1692 QSGKFTVSNFIKEKN
-1706 AEPHETEVDLHI
+1706 ETAMQKVDMNI
-1718 SGGTDTGIID
+1718 SGGDDLGTID

-1741 KAIIQNG
+1741 KAIMQNG

-1772 DIFSILRYKPNG
+1772 DIFRILRYKPNG

-1817 ADQYSYSVTKDE
+1817 ADQYSYSVTKDP
-1829 NGIHESAPLDYSD
+1829 NGVIEKTEDYSS
-1842 KFNNSSIQ
+1842 KFTNA
-1850 KYGEN
+1850 N
-1855 LNVQVNTD
+1855 LSVSNGTKIKAVGYD
-1863 VPKGL
+1863 IPKGL
-1868 EVIIR
+1868 EVVIKVPGTPGAEASIIGESWQ
-1873 FVGNK
+1873 VNIPDGIT
-1878 PNQPAIIDPYSSSIM
+1878 AT
-1893 EKIVDDDDN
+1893 V
-1902 TDDDLVE
+1902 
-1909 VELLSDTFDS
+1909 LSDTFDS
-1919 SGAILVRIKFLKDIP
+1919 SGHVDVLLKFTKTFTAGTEVGDLRIK
-1934 SGTNIGQL
+1934 NQL
-1942 GFTIGDNVKS
+1942 VGGDASLRVS
-1952 VLQSCEVIS
+1952 TVVS
-1961 AVLKSRTE
+1961 AELKSRTE

-2074 GNWIYADEFPFKKH
+2074 GNWIYADEFPFKLH

-2165 PDHRVAGNADNTY
+2165 PDHRVTGNADNTY

-2447 LEDYIVSDVYSFNG
+2447 PEDYIVSDVYSFNG

-2625 TPLIANANYDDIT
+2625 TPLIANANYGDIT
-2638 LKLYRKAASEPQVV
+2638 LKLYRKAASEPQAV
-2652 DAEAEDIR
+2652 DEEAEDIR

-2720 EYAPVYSNE
+2720 EYDPVYSNE

-2792 VTASDDWTAEW
+2792 VTANDDWTAEW

-2932 APRVTMADLV
+2932 APRVTGAGLLKANVGGSGTDEHGTYVSVDISNLQNIDWLNV
-2942 KDNVRGSG
+2942 SSTCGNNEINAFGIVFNDNVGYNYG
-2950 IDPIHGNYISM
+2950 I
-2961 SVNQSTGSTSHT
+2961 T
-2973 VPTACAS
+2973 VQAKNS
-2980 IDVTAIELVF
+2980 SDVMTYHD
-2990 NNNATQAWGGS
+2990 N
-3001 ITINGAWTSLAN
+3001 ITIGSDSNQPKLIYIPESV
-3013 WSLNSSTRNLY
+3013 
-3024 LNNFT
+3024 FT
-3029 DNNSS
+3029 PQWYDDSEL
-3034 GNGVRTTLPNP
+3034 GNHSWEGIISPIEKVK
-3045 ISSITIDN
+3045 ISSN
-3053 QFRGS
+3053 VQ
-3058 NNEAIV
+3058 NPNHAAIN

-3073 PTVTISIDDPG
+3073 PVGPDITLTPPDSTRKIAGDELTLNATASEGATVSWSSSDESVASVDNNGKVTFVGAGAVTIT
-3084 DVVAGD
+3084 A
-3090 TTTLTATDSTG
+3090 TATD
-3101 TVTWSLVDSNG
+3101 
-3112 APAAYDFATITS
+3112 TS
-3124 GGVLTTSG
+3124 GNTKDAAVDFT
-3132 TGTIYVKAQ
+3132 V
-3141 DSASS
+3141 
-3146 DTRPITISPFTING
+3146 SPFTING

-3186 DNTNFATVDST
+3186 DNTNAATVDRT

-3242 GMTAVISTDPTLTNV
+3242 GMTAVLSTDPTLTNV

-3262 NPEDADKVKIS
+3262 NPEDADKVTIS
-3273 GNEVTAKCD
+3273 GNKVTANCD

-3293 TASDEVT
+3293 TTSDEVT

-3325 SSIPVVN
+3325 SSLPVVN

-3494 LAAAGYVYFK
+3494 LAAAGYLYFK

>member
-233 TPDVSKTGAISK
+233 TPDLSKTGAISR

-339 NDEIKDS
+339 NDEIKDN

-528 NGYTIEDAAFS
+528 NGYTIKDAAFS

-816 LPKYDEDH
+816 LPKYDADH

-829 RVYEKNVPA
+829 RVYEKDVPA

-864 NRIDSDEDKPES
+864 NRVDSDEDKPES

-940 EKQLEFEVSYNNNS
+940 EKQQEFEVSYNNNS

-1005 NTWTTAETVK
+1005 NTWTTAKTVK

-1025 PESST
+1025 PEDST
-1030 EAGSK
+1030 GAGSK

-1042 DLEAGDNIRYRV
+1042 NLEAGDNIRYRV
-1054 VETSMDAIYRTT
+1054 VETSMDAINRTT
-1066 DSDYVGV
+1066 DPALVGK

-1109 VKIINKSNMIT
+1109 VKIINKSNMMT

-1307 EDAWKDLPKTNDQ
+1307 EDAWKDLPRTNDQ

-1343 ESSEDFYTRPD
+1343 ENSEDFYTRPD

-1379 KWVSPRGTA
+1379 KWVSPRGTS
-1388 KPENIVL
+1388 KPENIEL
-1395 TLMASYN
+1395 TLMVSYN
-1402 GNASWVR
+1402 GGATWVK
-1409 ADQLE
+1409 ANQLTGYN
-1414 ESIDA
+1414 IDA
-1419 VKTIPLNTED
+1419 EKTLTLDPND
-1429 QTADLTTYWEN
+1429 QNADLTTYWEN
-1440 LPTKYKVGSEERDV
+1440 LPTKYVVDSIERDL
-1454 IYKVEEKEVTGYSS
+1454 IYKVEENDVTGYSVS
-1468 SIDPE
+1468 YDKE
-1473 FVSSN
+1473 FVSTN
-1478 STITITNTENAP
+1478 STINVTNTENAP

-1496 NPVPSIDTD
+1496 NYSKNEMQASND
-1505 ITYKD
+1505 IYNPPTLISTND
-1510 IDWWDNSEHFF
+1510 DVLADNALSSE
-1521 IEDAACCN
+1521 ELPN
-1529 GKTLVKENDSILQN
+1529 VTTKMVN
-1543 NTLSIDDMSTVDTAI
+1543 
-1558 VDINGV
+1558 INGEEV
-1564 PTECYLFKW
+1564 ECYIFKW
-1573 RIDMLTNQTEN
+1573 RVDLLTNQ
-1584 TGNTA
+1584 
-1589 FRFIDRLTDGSVFYD
+1589 DRDNGSVHQEYKFTDTLTDGSVFYND
-1604 DDRDHGIEIVANNG
+1604 YNEYAITYYHTGMGANQAYVFSKNILDKIADGTVTESELNG
-1618 DASSGAYGGKNTFV
+1618 ATQAYNNVISAKYNDSMTSLTLNAGKDVSRF
-1632 YGSHSENYYYYEY
+1632 
-1645 RKFLNVTYD
+1645 
-1654 SNDTVA
+1654 
-1660 IFDMKTPQNGNKVAY
+1660 
-1675 ITYYTATPKSVV
+1675 TYYTATPKSVI
-1687 DNAID
+1687 DNAIE
-1692 QTGGFTLSNFIRED
+1692 QSGKFTVSNFIKE
-1706 AEPHETEVDLHI
+1706 ENETAMQKVDMNI
-1718 SGGTDTGIID
+1718 SGGNDVGTID

-1741 KAIIQNG
+1741 KAIMQNG

-1772 DIFSILRYKPNG
+1772 DIFRILRYKPNG

-1807 DLDGKRSRVE
+1807 DLDGKRSRVDS
-1817 ADQYSYSVTKDE
+1817 DQYSYSVTKDP
-1829 NGIHESAPLDYSD
+1829 NGVIEKTEDYST
-1842 KFNNSSIQ
+1842 KFDNSSI
-1850 KYGEN
+1850 KNYSPN
-1855 LNVQVNTD
+1855 ICVIPSVD
-1863 VPKGL
+1863 APKGL
-1868 EVIIR
+1868 EVIVR
-1873 FVGNK
+1873 FAGNK
-1878 PNQPAIIDPYSSSIM
+1878 PNSPIYINSYSSSLM
-1893 EKIVDDDDN
+1893 NSSDVS
-1902 TDDDLVE
+1902 
-1909 VELLSDTFDS
+1909 VELLSNTFDS
-1919 SGAILVRIKFLKDIP
+1919 SGAVLIKLTFLNDVAKN
-1934 SGTNIGQL
+1934 TNLGQL
-1942 GFTIGDNVKS
+1942 GFFIDNEQGSVES
-1952 VLQSCEVIS
+1952 VLQSYEVVS
-1961 AVLKSRTE
+1961 AELKSRTE

-2150 HEGFKYQEVPYQMSP
+2150 HEGFKYQKVPYQMSP
-2165 PDHRVAGNADNTY
+2165 PDHRVTGNADNTY

-2193 EAAGLGNEINVK
+2193 AAAGLGNEINVK

-2673 RTDVEGLNSDG
+2673 RTDVEGLNSNG
-2684 TITIGKDD
+2684 TITIGKDN

-2720 EYAPVYSNE
+2720 EYDPVYSNE

-2792 VTASDDWTAEW
+2792 VTANDDWTAEW

-2823 VTYEEVQITHEGE
+2823 VTYEGVQITHEGE

-2873 NVELWR
+2873 NIELWR

-2892 APETQNTNGRFS
+2892 VPETQNTNGRFS

-2932 APRVTMADLV
+2932 APRVTGAGLL
-2942 KDNVRGSG
+2942 KANVGGSG
-2950 IDPIHGNYISM
+2950 TDEHGTYVSLDGLSGGFQTDLTYDVSTICSGLEVKGVGLIYDETATGNYYTK
-2961 SVNQSTGSTSHT
+2961 VGL
-2973 VPTACAS
+2973 C
-2980 IDVTAIELVF
+2980 
-2990 NNNATQAWGGS
+2990 
-3001 ITINGAWTSLAN
+3001 
-3013 WSLNSSTRNLY
+3013 
-3024 LNNFT
+3024 
-3029 DNNSS
+3029 
-3034 GNGVRTTLPNP
+3034 
-3045 ISSITIDN
+3045 
-3053 QFRGS
+3053 GS
-3058 NNEAIV
+3058 NSEFWMEGNKTGNILYYTTSDKTSWCSTNSIPNEVTQVKLNAQV
-3064 ITEIRFYYT
+3064 VGSGQKHLTLTEIRVYYT
-3073 PTVTISIDDPG
+3073 PKGPQVSITDKPESAN
-3084 DVVAGD
+3084 VIAGD
-3090 TTTLTATDSTG
+3090 TDQLTATTTEG
-3101 TVTWSLVDSNG
+3101 TITWSSSNAAATVDPTTGKITFNQVNE
-3112 APAAYDFATITS
+3112 ATNVTITASATGS
-3124 GGVLTTSG
+3124 GVTAT
-3132 TGTIYVKAQ
+3132 
-3141 DSASS
+3141 
-3146 DTRPITISPFTING
+3146 DTFTYTVSPFTING

-3186 DNTNFATVDST
+3186 SDTDVATVDST

-3242 GMTAVISTDPTLTNV
+3242 GMTAVLSTDPTLTNV

-3494 LAAAGYVYFK
+3494 LAAAGYLYFK

>member
-118 IYLRVPREQLKIFAM
+118 IYLRVPREQLQIFAM

-233 TPDVSKTGAISK
+233 TPDVSKTGAISR

-266 QNYHI
+266 ENYHI
-271 TDDMLGELVE
+271 TDDMLGELVA

-339 NDEIKDS
+339 NDEIKDN

-460 GDANGLTND
+460 GDANGLTNE

-501 EAPNGTV
+501 EALNGTV

-539 SQGFVW
+539 SPGFVW

-583 GSQTDIR
+583 DSQTDIR

-601 NVAGRT
+601 DVAGRT

-614 TNTYKVEDDKPV
+614 TNTYKVEDDEPV
-626 DAKVNVPNLAGSSN
+626 DATVNVPNLAGSSN

-680 NNDYIIEM
+680 KNDYIIEM

-792 NGNWVDVSSK
+792 NGEWVDVSSK

-824 NEIQY
+824 KEIQY
-829 RVYEKNVPA
+829 RVYEKDVPA

-864 NRIDSDEDKPES
+864 DRVDSDEDKPES
-876 VKFKLMRT
+876 VNFKLMRT

-940 EKQLEFEVSYNNNS
+940 EKQQEFEVSYNNNS

-975 SFSKEWQNDNGNDKF
+975 SFSKEWQDDNGNDKF

-1005 NTWTTAETVK
+1005 NTWTTAKTVK

-1025 PESST
+1025 PEDST
-1030 EAGSK
+1030 GAGSK

-1042 DLEAGDNIRYRV
+1042 NLEAGDNIRYRV

-1140 YRLYRWT
+1140 YRLYYWT

-1174 ASGESDA
+1174 AAGESDA

-1240 TLNVFNVTNTWKKMN
+1240 TLEVFNVTNTWKKMN

-1307 EDAWKDLPKTNDQ
+1307 EDAWKDLPRTNDQ

-1343 ESSEDFYTRPD
+1343 ENSDDFYTRPD
-1354 ANGINSS
+1354 ENGINSS

-1388 KPENIVL
+1388 KPANIEL

-1414 ESIDA
+1414 DTIDA

-1429 QTADLTTYWEN
+1429 QTADLTTYWDN

-1454 IYKVEEKEVTGYSS
+1454 IYKVEEKEVTGYST
-1468 SIDPE
+1468 SIDPK

-1496 NPVPSIDTD
+1496 NYSKNEMQAANDIYNTPTLISTNDDVLADNALPSEELPNVT
-1505 ITYKD
+1505 TKMV
-1510 IDWWDNSEHFF
+1510 N
-1521 IEDAACCN
+1521 
-1529 GKTLVKENDSILQN
+1529 
-1543 NTLSIDDMSTVDTAI
+1543 
-1558 VDINGV
+1558 INGEEV
-1564 PTECYLFKW
+1564 ECYIFKW
-1573 RIDMLTNQTEN
+1573 RVDLLTNQ
-1584 TGNTA
+1584 
-1589 FRFIDRLTDGSVFYD
+1589 DRDNGSVHQEYKFTDTLTDGSVFYND
-1604 DDRDHGIEIVANNG
+1604 YNEYAITYYHTGMSANQAYVFSKSILDKIADGTVTESELNG
-1618 DASSGAYGGKNTFV
+1618 ATQAYNNVISAKYNDSMTSLTLNAGKDVSRF
-1632 YGSHSENYYYYEY
+1632 
-1645 RKFLNVTYD
+1645 
-1654 SNDTVA
+1654 
-1660 IFDMKTPQNGNKVAY
+1660 
-1675 ITYYTATPKSVV
+1675 TYYTATPKSVI
-1687 DNAID
+1687 DNAIE
-1692 QTGGFTLSNFIRED
+1692 QSGKFTVSNFIKE
-1706 AEPHETEVDLHI
+1706 ENETAMQKVDMNI
-1718 SGGTDTGIID
+1718 SGGNDVGTID

-1741 KAIIQNG
+1741 KAIMQNG

-1772 DIFSILRYKPNG
+1772 DIFRILRYKPNG

-1807 DLDGKRSRVE
+1807 DLDGKRSRVDP
-1817 ADQYSYSVTKDE
+1817 DQYSYSVTKDP
-1829 NGIHESAPLDYSD
+1829 NGVIEKTEDYST
-1842 KFNNSSIQ
+1842 KFDNSSI
-1850 KYGEN
+1850 KNYSPN
-1855 LNVQVNTD
+1855 ICVIPSVD
-1863 VPKGL
+1863 APKGL
-1868 EVIIR
+1868 EVIVR
-1873 FVGNK
+1873 FAGNK
-1878 PNQPAIIDPYSSSIM
+1878 PNSPIYINSYSSSLM
-1893 EKIVDDDDN
+1893 NSSDVS
-1902 TDDDLVE
+1902 
-1909 VELLSDTFDS
+1909 VELLSNTFDS
-1919 SGAILVRIKFLKDIP
+1919 SGAVLIKLTFLNDVAKN
-1934 SGTNIGQL
+1934 TNLGQL
-1942 GFTIGDNVKS
+1942 GFFIDNEQGSVES
-1952 VLQSCEVIS
+1952 VLQSYEVVS
-1961 AVLKSRTE
+1961 AELKSRTE

-2165 PDHRVAGNADNTY
+2165 PDHRVTGNADNTY

-2447 LEDYIVSDVYSFNG
+2447 PEDYIVSDVYSFNG

-2932 APRVTMADLV
+2932 APRVTMADLTKGNRLQAGEIAIPFNGENLFDTEIDV
-2942 KDNVRGSG
+2942 SNKCGDNLITKVELIFSK
-2950 IDPIHGNYISM
+2950 
-2961 SVNQSTGSTSHT
+2961 STSGDGRLD
-2973 VPTACAS
+2973 
-2980 IDVTAIELVF
+2980 INGQGITAISPDSNTWRYTFDQPQIVTKVKVNKWGMSWDSNL
-2990 NNNATQAWGGS
+2990 TQ
-3001 ITINGAWTSLAN
+3001 II
-3013 WSLNSSTRNLY
+3013 LY
-3024 LNNFT
+3024 
-3029 DNNSS
+3029 
-3034 GNGVRTTLPNP
+3034 
-3045 ISSITIDN
+3045 
-3053 QFRGS
+3053 
-3058 NNEAIV
+3058 
-3064 ITEIRFYYT
+3064 YM
-3073 PTVTISIDDPG
+3073 PTVTLEITDP
-3084 DVVAGD
+3084 
-3090 TTTLTATDSTG
+3090 
-3101 TVTWSLVDSNG
+3101 
-3112 APAAYDFATITS
+3112 
-3124 GGVLTTSG
+3124 
-3132 TGTIYVKAQ
+3132 GTIYECSETQLEATGANGDVTWTISSDSSGIASITSDGRLTTTGSGTITVQAQ
-3141 DSASS
+3141 DSV
-3146 DTRPITISPFTING
+3146 TIVTKEITILPKPF
-3160 KSGINTNQSEDA
+3160 
-3172 ELTLSANASASWES
+3172 NASISPM
-3186 DNTNFATVDST
+3186 
-3197 TGKVTFIGNG
+3197 KV
-3207 EVTIT
+3207 
-3212 ATHGGA
+3212 
-3218 SDSIT
+3218 
-3223 FNVSSKPFSA
+3223 
-3233 KVEPETIHN
+3233 HN
-3242 GMTAVISTDPTLTNV
+3242 GMTATLSADIEGV

-3262 NPEDADKVKIS
+3262 NPEDADKVTIN
-3273 GNEVTAKCD
+3273 GNEVTANCD
-3282 NADVIL
+3282 SANVDIVGT
-3288 VASRG
+3288 RG
-3293 TASDEVT
+3293 SSTDTVT
-3300 LHIKPMLVTYNGGDN
+3300 LQIRPMLVTYNGGDN

-3325 SSIPVVN
+3325 SSLPVVN